1 MSQWK
6 LLKDRCGGGSGFALT
21 RADRGMAVATAG
33 GFDRREDDS
42 DRSFGFVISQ
52 SSQFGSG
59 SSELIIPGRMMR

>member
-6 LLKDRCGGGSGFALT
+6 VLKDSYGGGCGSALT
-21 RADRGMAVATAG
+21 RADHGMAVATAG
-33 GFDRREDDS
+33 GFDRREGDS

-59 SSELIIPGRMMR
+59 SSELIIT